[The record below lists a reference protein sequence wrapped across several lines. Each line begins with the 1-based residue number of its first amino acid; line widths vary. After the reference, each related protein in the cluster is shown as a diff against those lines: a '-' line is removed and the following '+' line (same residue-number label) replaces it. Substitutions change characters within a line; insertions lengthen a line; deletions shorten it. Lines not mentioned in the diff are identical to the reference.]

1 MEEDKRDFER
11 YASDIATIKSIL
23 MASDE
28 KFFYDPWYFYIE
40 GVCVLSGTCAQYLL
54 TGTGVALSS
63 IFYNMW
69 IPLIILMFLIETFAW
84 IKKVN
89 KEGLPYFAR
98 YVIKLWSA
106 ASGAF
111 VGICLLVAII
121 VKYTGALYVPVAIL
135 VIMSMFMFFIAQVS
149 YLFFYF
155 FGVLLCAAAFTVY
168 FLEASLTG
176 KFLIS
181 EALIGF
187 AMIAMG
193 VSTSLKEKGNGN

>member
-1 MEEDKRDFER
+1 MEEDKRDFEQ

-28 KFFYDPWYFYIE
+28 KFFYDPWYFYTVGPCILA
-40 GVCVLSGTCAQYLL
+40 GAFAQYFL
-54 TGTGVALSS
+54 TASGVLMSS

-69 IPLIILMFLIETFAW
+69 IPLIILIFLVETFAW

-98 YVIKLWSA
+98 YAIKLWSA
-106 ASGAF
+106 SSGAF
-111 VGICLLVAII
+111 VGVCLLI
-121 VKYTGALYVPVAIL
+121 VILVKHTGALYVPVAVL

-155 FGVLLCAAAFTVY
+155 TGVLFSAAAFAMY
-168 FLEASLTG
+168 FIEMDLNL